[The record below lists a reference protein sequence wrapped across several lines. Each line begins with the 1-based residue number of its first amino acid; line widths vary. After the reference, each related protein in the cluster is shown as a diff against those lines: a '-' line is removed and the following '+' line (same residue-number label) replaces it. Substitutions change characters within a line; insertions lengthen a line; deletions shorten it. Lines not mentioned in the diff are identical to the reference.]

1 MKTQNIFLTLEGHV
15 KLGDFGISKQ
25 LGNTRS
31 NANTVLGTPYYI
43 SPEIV
48 SRHVVDVFK
57 VCIHR
62 EMATIVEPH
71 YVVCGCSRA
80 NLDQAF
86 LV

>member
-25 LGNTRS
+25 LGNTKS

-48 SRHVVDVFK
+48 SY
-57 VCIHR
+57 
-62 EMATIVEPH
+62 TII
-71 YVVCGCSRA
+71 
-80 NLDQAF
+80 
-86 LV
+86 

>member
-48 SRHVVDVFK
+48 RITYALVF
-57 VCIHR
+57 
-62 EMATIVEPH
+62 MQD
-71 YVVCGCSRA
+71 CS
-80 NLDQAF
+80 LQMCSDF
-86 LV
+86 Y